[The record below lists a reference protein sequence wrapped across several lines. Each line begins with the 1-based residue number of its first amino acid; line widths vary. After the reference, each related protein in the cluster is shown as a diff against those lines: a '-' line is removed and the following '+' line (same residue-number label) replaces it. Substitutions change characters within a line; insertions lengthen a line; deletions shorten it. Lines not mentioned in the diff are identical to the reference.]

1 MTGFPVREPYGPPGR
16 IARRR
21 PYHLGYQSA
30 GFCELECIDLYTPQD
45 CFGFSDPFGGR
56 IEYNEKKPEVVVAAK
71 PDPVELGH
79 RASVA
84 AGSTAGDRARG
95 AGIRQ

>member
-1 MTGFPVREPYGPPGR
+1 M
-16 IARRR
+16 
-21 PYHLGYQSA
+21 
-30 GFCELECIDLYTPQD
+30 DLFMPAEH
-45 CFGFSDPFGGR
+45 S
-56 IEYNEKKPEVVVAAK
+56 EKKPEIAVAVK

-84 AGSTAGDRARG
+84 ASSTAGGRARG